1 MSDYATPFADKLL
14 DDKTFDTIFGGE
26 LDDQL
31 MGSVLKENDQ
41 FNDDQVDTSS
51 IEDGIGGI
59 GKGDGLGSDLGPGHD
74 TTGGMKPTD
83 DSSDQEILGKV
94 DSYKQAHV
102 IDASKAD
109 PTQKGAEDV
118 CDRCIEDESDKLKK
132 VDSFEDA
139 YSNLLKEL
147 AEEDNYAA
155 PVDGEDMTAGAPA
168 PVGAPAEE
176 PKYTSADNYES
187 NLVDALED
195 DEEDTFIDRIR
206 DGEDPITLASEE
218 ADVAETRDTSEVGDK
233 GEDNLGDDLGPNH
246 DTTGGMKPTDDSSD
260 EDIIAAVAGEALKKG
275 QLNVGD
281 NAMGK
286 IEDGD
291 TVNPA
296 DARVAGDTA
305 DAASDSFD
313 EEAELMNAVA
323 GKQPQQ
329 NNNNQQQQKPQQNQ
343 QQQNNN
349 QQKPTNEASLE
360 DGESTEAEEDEIIAD
375 VEEKESKTKFE
386 TDKFN
391 FDEDDELMDMVQG
404 GKV

>member
-83 DSSDQEILGKV
+83 DSSDQEILGKT

-109 PTQKGAEDV
+109 PTQKGAGDV

-176 PKYTSADNYES
+176 PNYAAPEDYES

-195 DEEDTFIDRIR
+195 EDN
-206 DGEDPITLASEE
+206 DPIAVMVGEE
-218 ADVAETRDTSEVGDK
+218 SAEVAETRDTSEVGDK
-233 GEDNLGDDLGPNH
+233 GEDNLGDDLGPDH

-260 EDIIAAVAGEALKKG
+260 EDIIAAVAGEELKKG

-323 GKQPQQ
+323 GKEPQKPQQ

-375 VEEKESKTKFE
+375 VEEKEPKTKFE
-386 TDKFN
+386 TDEFN

-404 GKV
+404 GRV